1 MAVREPPMR
10 PDQLRSRSGRPR
22 ACPGGLEVASASSII
37 CGNSLVISEA
47 VQASRQTSSA
57 CTGSY
62 KGSKQSHEV
71 ALRKVTMHDQAT
83 GTWSAYAARAGC

>member
-22 ACPGGLEVASASSII
+22 ACPGELEVAVSASSII
-37 CGNSLVISEA
+37 YTKALLMSQA

-57 CTGSY
+57 CIGSY
-62 KGSKQSHEV
+62 NGSRQSH
-71 ALRKVTMHDQAT
+71 
-83 GTWSAYAARAGC
+83 